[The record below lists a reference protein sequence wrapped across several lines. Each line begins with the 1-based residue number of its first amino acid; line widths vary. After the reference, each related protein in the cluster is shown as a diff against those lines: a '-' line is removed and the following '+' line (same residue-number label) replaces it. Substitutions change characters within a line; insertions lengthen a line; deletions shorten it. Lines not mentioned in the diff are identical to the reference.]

1 MIYFMQFFVEQAQFD
16 PASMFYLLD
25 GMDYAGVAN
34 DVETLTP
41 NQKNIIK
48 FMKNF
53 DEEMAVK
60 REEREAEKDVTSEED

>member
-1 MIYFMQFFVEQAQFD
+1 
-16 PASMFYLLD
+16 MFYLLD

-60 REEREAEKDVTSEED
+60 REEREA